1 MRATDKQAPGAGSGC
16 GVVERERR
24 ADGTV
29 AVAVSG
35 YLNAE
40 GSPTLQEEL
49 AKLLKQGVRNVELD
63 CSGVRFIS
71 SVGVGVLIVA
81 VGDFRGVGGDVV
93 VAGLNGELRHMFDML
108 ELGDYVTLR

>member
-1 MRATDKQAPGAGSGC
+1 MSATEKTAVGAGRDC
-16 GVVERERR
+16 AVVEREWR

-29 AVAVSG
+29 LLAVSG

-40 GSPTLQEEL
+40 GSPTLQDKL
-49 AKLLKQGVRNVELD
+49 AGLLKQGARNVELD
-63 CSGVRFIS
+63 CSAVRFIS

-93 VAGLNGELRHMFDML
+93 VTGLNEELRHMFDML

>member
-1 MRATDKQAPGAGSGC
+1 MSATEKPAVGGARDC

-24 ADGTV
+24 PGGTV
-29 AVAVSG
+29 VLAVSG

-40 GSPTLQEEL
+40 GSPTLQDEL
-49 AKLLKQGVRNVELD
+49 AKLLKQGARHVELD
-63 CSGVRFIS
+63 CSAVRFIS

-93 VAGLNGELRHMFDML
+93 VTGLNDELRHMFDML

>member
-1 MRATDKQAPGAGSGC
+1 MSTTEKRAPNAGPGC
-16 GVVERERR
+16 GVVESGRR
-24 ADGTV
+24 DDGTV
-29 AVAVSG
+29 LLAVSG

-40 GSPTLQEEL
+40 GSPTLQEAL
-49 AKLLKQGVRNVELD
+49 AQLLKQGARHVELD

-93 VAGLNGELRHMFDML
+93 VTGLNDELRHMFDML

>member
-1 MRATDKQAPGAGSGC
+1 MSATEKQAPGAGPGC
-16 GVVERERR
+16 GVAERERR

-29 AVAVSG
+29 LLTVSG

-40 GSPTLQEEL
+40 GSPTLQESL
-49 AKLLKQGVRNVELD
+49 GKLLKQGVKNVELD
-63 CSGVRFIS
+63 CSAVRFIS

-93 VAGLNGELRHMFDML
+93 VTGLNDELRHMFDML